1 MFFRDSAFFFFSQVF
16 NISCFYPYVSLS
28 GRGERIAS
36 LALAWALASLGTQAA
51 RIAQSFLLL
60 LSQNL
65 ILQPV
70 EIEIQFSGGIIHPK
84 KGSNNKF
91 KIDGRQKSI

>member
-1 MFFRDSAFFFFSQVF
+1 MT
-16 NISCFYPYVSLS
+16 
-28 GRGERIAS
+28 
-36 LALAWALASLGTQAA
+36 LAVAWDLASLGRQAA
-51 RIAQSFLLL
+51 KISQSFLLL